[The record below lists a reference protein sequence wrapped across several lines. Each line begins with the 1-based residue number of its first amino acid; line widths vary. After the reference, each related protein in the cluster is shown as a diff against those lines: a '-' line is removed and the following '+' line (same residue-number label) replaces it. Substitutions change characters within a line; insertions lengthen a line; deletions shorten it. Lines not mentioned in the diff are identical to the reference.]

1 MVDFHLKILSG
12 SVKYSLSSSWKTLP
26 SSPPS
31 RTSFSSCRLTLRT
44 ASSRRCGTLS
54 RRGVISSFF
63 SYSNLLQDCYRILL
77 SAQDGDVYEG
87 PACAAQ
93 RTAGAGDG
101 ARPAGGTLFHRDTV
115 HSLDRVNI
123 PTTLFIY
130 LSTFSL
136 LEGN

>member
-1 MVDFHLKILSG
+1 M
-12 SVKYSLSSSWKTLP
+12 
-26 SSPPS
+26 
-31 RTSFSSCRLTLRT
+31 
-44 ASSRRCGTLS
+44 
-54 RRGVISSFF
+54 ISSFL
-63 SYSNLLQDCYRILL
+63 SYRNPSKGSYRNLL
-77 SAQDGDVYEG
+77 SAQDGDVHEG